1 MKRLSWAALA
11 ALVFI
16 LAACGREEAAI
27 ERQLQQ
33 MTLREKVGQLFMI
46 RPESLD
52 SALCYRPTAELQQIG
67 LKEVNPLMK
76 ATAEAYPVGGII
88 LFAHNM
94 ADPEQLEGFVK
105 DLKALNGAPLLAIDE
120 EGGRVARIGNNP
132 AFGVP
137 KFPPMGEVAE
147 GGQKAVKA
155 AAFSIGTYLKEYGF
169 DIDLAPVADVNTN
182 PQNVVI
188 GPRAFSSDPKVA
200 AKLVASYVKGLRK
213 AGVMGCLKHFPG
225 HGDTQADT
233 HFGYAVSHKSWEELS
248 HCEMLPFKA
257 GIRAG
262 VPLVMTA
269 HVSVPEVTGSEVPST
284 LSSEVLEGKLRG
296 ELDFQGVIITDA
308 MEMGAIVREYSVADA
323 CIKALQAGADIL
335 LCVGDYPKVFDAV
348 LQAVER
354 GELSEERIDQSVR
367 RVLRLRRHR
376 GAMCTSPRST

>member
-1 MKRLSWAALA
+1 MKRFAWAALLA
-11 ALVFI
+11 ALVFMFG
-16 LAACGREEAAI
+16 ACGREEAAI
-27 ERQLQQ
+27 ERQLQG

-52 SALCYRPTAELQQIG
+52 SALCYRTVAELQQIG

-88 LFAHNM
+88 LFAHNI
-94 ADPEQLEGFVK
+94 ADPSQLQGFVQ
-105 DLKALNGAPLLAIDE
+105 DLKSLPGAPLLAIDE

-132 AFGVP
+132 AFDVP
-137 KFPPMGEVAE
+137 RFPPMGEVAE
-147 GGQKAVKA
+147 SGRKKDAYNVGL
-155 AAFSIGTYLKEYGF
+155 SIGTYLKEYGF

-188 GPRAFSSDPKVA
+188 GPRAFSSDPKLA
-200 AKLVASYVKGLRK
+200 AGMVVSYVKGLRK
-213 AGVMGCLKHFPG
+213 AGIQGCLKHFPG

-233 HFGYAVSHKSWEELS
+233 HFGYAVSHKTWEELAQ
-248 HCEMLPFKA
+248 CEMLTFKA

-284 LSSEVLEGKLRG
+284 LSAEVLEEKLRG
-296 ELDFQGVIITDA
+296 ALGFQGVIITDA
-308 MEMGAIVREYSVADA
+308 MEMGAIVREYSIEDA
-323 CIKALQAGADIL
+323 CIKALQAGVDIL

-348 LQAVER
+348 LAAVER
-354 GELSEERIDQSVR
+354 GELTEERIDQSVR
-367 RVLRLRRHR
+367 RVLRLRRR
-376 GAMCTSPRST
+376 CR

>member
-1 MKRLSWAALA
+1 MKRFAWAASA

-33 MTLREKVGQLFMI
+33 MNLREKVGQLFMI

-52 SALCYRPTAELQQIG
+52 SALCYRTVAELQQIG
-67 LKEVNPLMK
+67 LQEVNPLMR
-76 ATAEAYPVGGII
+76 ATADAYPVGGVI
-88 LFAHNM
+88 LFGHNIADPAQLERFM
-94 ADPEQLEGFVK
+94 ADLRS
-105 DLKALNGAPLLAIDE
+105 LNGAPLLAIDE

-132 AFGVP
+132 VFDVP
-137 KFPPMGEVAE
+137 RFPPMGEVAE
-147 GGQKAVKA
+147 SGGKKGVYEASHA
-155 AAFSIGTYLKEYGF
+155 IGTYLKEYGF

-200 AKLVASYVKGLRK
+200 SKMVESYLKGLRK
-213 AGVMGCLKHFPG
+213 AGILGCLKHFPG

-233 HFGYAVSHKSWEELS
+233 HFGYAVSHKTWEELAQ
-248 HCEMLPFKA
+248 CEMLPFRA

-284 LSSEVLEGKLRG
+284 LSAEVLQEKLRG
-296 ELDFQGVIITDA
+296 ELGFQGVIITDA
-308 MEMGAIVREYSVADA
+308 MEMGAIVREYPVAEA
-323 CIKALQAGADIL
+323 CIKALQAGVDIL

-348 LQAVER
+348 LSAVER

-367 RVLRLRRHR
+367 RVLRLRRLA
-376 GAMCTSPRST
+376 GKKL

>member
-1 MKRLSWAALA
+1 MKRFAWAASA

-27 ERQLQQ
+27 ERQLQG

-52 SALCYRPTAELQQIG
+52 SALCYRPVAELQQIG
-67 LKEVNPLMK
+67 LQEVNPLMR
-76 ATAEAYPVGGII
+76 ATAAAYPVGGVI
-88 LFAHNM
+88 LFGHNIADAAQLERFM
-94 ADPEQLEGFVK
+94 ADLRSLP
-105 DLKALNGAPLLAIDE
+105 GAPLLAIDE

-132 AFGVP
+132 SFDVP
-137 KFPPMGEVAE
+137 RFPPMGEVAE
-147 GGQKAVKA
+147 SGGKKAVLEA
-155 AAFSIGTYLKEYGF
+155 SRAIGTYLKEYGF

-200 AKLVASYVKGLRK
+200 AKMVDSYLKGLRK
-213 AGVMGCLKHFPG
+213 AGILGCLKHFPG

-248 HCEMLPFKA
+248 QCEMLPFRA

-284 LSSEVLEGKLRG
+284 LSAEVLQEKLRG
-296 ELDFQGVIITDA
+296 ALGFDGVIITDA
-308 MEMGAIVREYSVADA
+308 MEMGAIVREYPVEEA

-348 LQAVER
+348 LSAVEQ
-354 GELSEERIDQSVR
+354 GELSEERIDESVR
-367 RVLRLRRHR
+367 RVLRLRRR
-376 GAMCTSPRST
+376 AGK

>member
-1 MKRLSWAALA
+1 MKRFAWAASA

-16 LAACGREEAAI
+16 LGACGREEAAI

-33 MTLREKVGQLFMI
+33 MTLREKVGQLFML

-52 SALCYRPTAELQQIG
+52 SSLCYRPVAELQQIG
-67 LKEVNPLMK
+67 LQEVNPLMR

-88 LFAHNM
+88 LFGHNI
-94 ADPEQLEGFVK
+94 ADPEQLEGFMK
-105 DLKALNGAPLLAIDE
+105 DLRALNGAPLLAIDE

-132 AFGVP
+132 AFDVP
-137 KFPPMGEVAE
+137 RFPPMGEVA
-147 GGQKAVKA
+147 A
-155 AAFSIGTYLKEYGF
+155 AGRRKDVYEAGRSIGTYLKEYGF

-188 GPRAFSSDPKVA
+188 GPRAFSSDPKMA
-200 AKLVASYVKGLRK
+200 AGMVVSYWKGLRK
-213 AGVMGCLKHFPG
+213 AGMLGCLKHFPG

-233 HFGYAVSHKSWEELS
+233 HFGYAVSHKTWEELS
-248 HCEMLPFKA
+248 HCEMLPFRA

-284 LSSEVLEGKLRG
+284 LSAEVLQGKLRG
-296 ELDFQGVIITDA
+296 ELGFRGVIITDA
-308 MEMGAIVREYSVADA
+308 MEMGAIVREYPVEEA
-323 CIKALQAGADIL
+323 CIKALQAGVDIL

-348 LQAVER
+348 LSAVEQ
-354 GELSEERIDQSVR
+354 GELSEERIDESVR
-367 RVLRLRRHR
+367 RVLRLRRR
-376 GAMCTSPRST
+376 AGK

>member
-1 MKRLSWAALA
+1 MKRFAWAASA

-27 ERQLQQ
+27 ERQLQS

-52 SALCYRPTAELQQIG
+52 SALCYRTVAELQQIG
-67 LKEVNPLMK
+67 LKEVNPLMR

-88 LFAHNM
+88 LFAHNI
-94 ADPEQLEGFVK
+94 ADPEQLDGFVR
-105 DLKALNGAPLLAIDE
+105 DLRALNGTPLLAIDE

-132 AFGVP
+132 AFDVP
-137 KFPPMGEVAE
+137 KFPPMGEVAAS
-147 GGQKAVKA
+147 GRKKDAYA
-155 AAFSIGTYLKEYGF
+155 AGFAIGTYLKRYGF

-200 AKLVASYVKGLRK
+200 ADMVVSYVKGLRK
-213 AGVMGCLKHFPG
+213 AGILGCLKHFPG

-233 HFGYAVSHKSWEELS
+233 HFGYAVSHKSWTELL
-248 HCEMLPFKA
+248 HCEMLPFRA

-262 VPLVMTA
+262 VPLIMTA

-284 LSSEVLEGKLRG
+284 LSAEVLREKLRG
-296 ELDFQGVIITDA
+296 ELGFKGVIITDA
-308 MEMGAIVREYSVADA
+308 MEMGAIVREYPVDEA
-323 CIKALQAGADIL
+323 CVKALQAGVDIL

-348 LQAVER
+348 MAAIDR
-354 GELSEERIDQSVR
+354 GELTEAQIDESVR
-367 RVLRLRRHR
+367 RVLRLKRQAR
-376 GAMCTSPRST
+376 G